1 MNAPISD
8 RFSSLC
14 ARVFSLAAAILESK
28 RPWGRGFISTSAH
41 VLFCLLY
48 KHTNEDVFEGFSKIS
63 EDFPKLFRLPDERF
77 RTFSKHFP
85 KITEDSRRFLKTTEE
100 DAKMFRSFD
109 KFQCS

>member
-1 MNAPISD
+1 MHQSAIVLVRCVPGSSLLPPPYWKARDPGDEVSYLQAPIN
-8 RFSSLC
+8 
-14 ARVFSLAAAILESK
+14 IQ
-28 RPWGRGFISTSAH
+28 
-41 VLFCLLY
+41 
-48 KHTNEDVFEGFSKIS
+48 HTNDDVFDGFPKIS